1 MGEVTGTED
10 PTDGSGLIS
19 WGVAERSSPGET
31 ICGDRYLVKPFANGV
46 LVAIVDGL
54 GHGQEAAT
62 AAQRAITTLENY
74 VRTSA
79 IGLITRCHQELRH
92 SRGAVMGLASYN
104 GIDDTMTWLGVGNV
118 QGILHRAHGSEGG
131 SIERLSMCR
140 GVVGYQLP
148 ALRAEVMPVR
158 AGDTLIVA
166 TDGIRG
172 EFTEKL
178 SAPGSPQ
185 EVAESILAQYAK
197 GMDDALVLAARYI
210 GVAHDGG
217 AGRSLGTV

>member
-1 MGEVTGTED
+1 MGEVAGAENPD
-10 PTDGSGLIS
+10 DGSGLIS
-19 WGVAERSSPGET
+19 WGVAERSSPGEAVS
-31 ICGDRYLVKPFANGV
+31 GDRYLVKPFANGV
-46 LVAIVDGL
+46 LVAVVDGL
-54 GHGQEAAT
+54 GHGQEAGM
-62 AAQRAITTLENY
+62 AAQRAVVTLENH
-74 VRTSA
+74 VQTSP

-92 SRGAVMGLASYN
+92 TRGVVMGLAMYN

-118 QGILHRAHGSEGG
+118 QGVLHRAQGG

-166 TDGIRG
+166 SDGIRG